1 MTENEV
7 KEELSPTEHQQ
18 EAVDAMESFLLPEDK
33 SEFFTLK
40 GYGGTGK
47 TFCVYYAVK
56 GRRDVVG
63 LALAHTA
70 KDELASSLG
79 GIPCMTLAKAL
90 NLKRRVS
97 RTGEVSFVP
106 DFRGRPKIAL
116 YKVIIVD
123 ECSMIS
129 EELFEYICMYKA
141 DDAKV
146 IFLGDPAQLPPV
158 SKTKSD
164 FSVTFDYTKGELTVP
179 VRYTGPLVD
188 LGAMLRA
195 NILTDTPAKYV
206 LNDWQV
212 NDLGNRGRT
221 SKVVDGTGYIF
232 LRDPEDVIRI
242 SKMLLASNDASD
254 YQLLAYTNK
263 TINTLNH
270 VIREVVYDKP
280 YEELDQFMPNER
292 VISNASY
299 SIDINGSTHTV
310 LTNNKT
316 YTVKEFIKSTHKS
329 GVKTIKLDL
338 LPALDIPEGHYIETI
353 DKSDSTVYDGM
364 LGRMTTTAEESNT
377 RGAWEHVHDY
387 TGSWAQFSYSYG
399 ITIHK
404 SQGKTYNNALVFES
418 DIMDLDQSL
427 VKMTAKLQALYVA
440 CTRARKIVFI
450 YNKSFK
456 AIQTELPADIRLK
469 YGL

>member
-1 MTENEV
+1 
-7 KEELSPTEHQQ
+7 
-18 EAVDAMESFLLPEDK
+18 
-33 SEFFTLK
+33 
-40 GYGGTGK
+40 
-47 TFCVYYAVK
+47 
-56 GRRDVVG
+56 
-63 LALAHTA
+63 
-70 KDELASSLG
+70 
-79 GIPCMTLAKAL
+79 MTLAKAL
-90 NLKRRVS
+90 NLKRRVDK
-97 RTGEVSFVP
+97 TGVVSFVP
-106 DFRGRPKIAL
+106 DRRGRPKIGL
-116 YKVIIVD
+116 YKILVID

-129 EELFEYICMYKA
+129 DELFDYICEYMA
-141 DDAKV
+141 DGAK
-146 IFLGDPAQLPPV
+146 IIMLGDPAQLPPV

-164 FSVTFDYTKGELTVP
+164 FSVTFDYTKAELTIP

-221 SKVVDGTGYIF
+221 SKVENGTGYIF

-242 SKMLLASNDASD
+242 SKMLLASDDASD

-280 YEELDQFMPNER
+280 YAELDQFMPNER

-299 SIDINGSTHTV
+299 SLDINGTTHTV

-316 YTVKEFIKSTHKS
+316 YTVKDFVKSTHKS

-338 LPALDIPEGHYIETI
+338 LPALNIPEGHYVETI
-353 DKSDSTVYDGM
+353 DKGDATVYNGM
-364 LGRMTTTAEESNT
+364 LQRMTTTAEEMNN
-377 RGAWEHVHDY
+377 RQAWEHVHDF

-404 SQGKTYNNALVFES
+404 SQGKTYNNALVFEA
-418 DIMDLDQSL
+418 DIMDLDGGL

-450 YNKSFK
+450 YNKAFK
-456 AIQTELPADIRLK
+456 AIQDELPDDIRLK